1 MKDKCCRNTFPK
13 GMRWKWEWTEEGEI
27 NQRLYVLVIYYYF
40 LYDMSCWGKCVR
52 KSMVKVHQRTSKNVR
67 KMREREGGREGERE
81 RARGRKERG
90 EGKRKKMREG
100 ERERKEVREGEREE

>member
-1 MKDKCCRNTFPK
+1 
-13 GMRWKWEWTEEGEI
+13 MRWKWEWTEEGEI

-52 KSMVKVHQRTSKNVR
+52 KSIVKVHQRTSKNVR
-67 KMREREGGREGERE
+67 MMREREGGREGERE